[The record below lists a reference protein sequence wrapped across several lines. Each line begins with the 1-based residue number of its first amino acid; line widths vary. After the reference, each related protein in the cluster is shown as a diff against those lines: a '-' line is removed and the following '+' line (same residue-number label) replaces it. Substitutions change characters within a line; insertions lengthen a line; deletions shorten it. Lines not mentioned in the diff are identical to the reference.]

1 MSNPDREAQ
10 ENVHDGTEAHPED
23 AETAITPSTTVRV
36 AQVQGPTLP
45 VQWTQM
51 GNIPPTAQLR
61 YPGDVMELDV
71 NDTEIIIV
79 GTAGQKITKIGEDF
93 SASMN
98 PNLSQLVLRSQLI
111 RVMEGL
117 EHFVQLDLLEL
128 YDNQV
133 EELACLG
140 DGEDGAPGKTL
151 RVLDMSYNVIRDM
164 QPVMFCPNLQELYL
178 ANNKLRNMAGLGSL
192 TKLRKID
199 LGANRIREMDA
210 AELAPLVHLEELW
223 LGKNKIERIEGLST
237 LKKLRR
243 LDIQS
248 NRLTQVENLT
258 SQTETLEELYLAHNG
273 IATEGTI
280 LPSGLGQTFEL
291 LNVLDLSRNRLTQV
305 NQLGH
310 LKSLEELWLSGNKI
324 ATFDDVQNLSSLG
337 ESLQTVYLEYNP
349 LQEDP
354 LYRKKLAELI
364 PSLSQIDATL
374 IGGLGRVGAASGGG
388 GGVVESEEA
397 RVRRLQDIVV
407 ARAQAETDQ
416 KKVEWE
422 AEENK

>member
-1 MSNPDREAQ
+1 
-10 ENVHDGTEAHPED
+10 
-23 AETAITPSTTVRV
+23 
-36 AQVQGPTLP
+36 
-45 VQWTQM
+45 
-51 GNIPPTAQLR
+51 
-61 YPGDVMELDV
+61 
-71 NDTEIIIV
+71 
-79 GTAGQKITKIGEDF
+79 
-93 SASMN
+93 MN

-374 IGGLGRVGAASGGG
+374 I
-388 GGVVESEEA
+388 
-397 RVRRLQDIVV
+397 
-407 ARAQAETDQ
+407 
-416 KKVEWE
+416 
-422 AEENK
+422 